1 MNKRNLFIIL
11 FVITIILF
19 LGIFSFFFFKDDVED
34 VAIEDYVKEP
44 VIINVDVEEDIAEEQ
59 FIFPDYEHDKDHDG
73 MSDEEEL
80 SFGTSDLEFDSDDD
94 GLSDLV
100 EINKYGT
107 DPTKRD
113 SDDDGHGDAIEII
126 NGYDP
131 LGPGKL

>member
-1 MNKRNLFIIL
+1 
-11 FVITIILF
+11 
-19 LGIFSFFFFKDDVED
+19 
-34 VAIEDYVKEP
+34 
-44 VIINVDVEEDIAEEQ
+44 
-59 FIFPDYEHDKDHDG
+59 